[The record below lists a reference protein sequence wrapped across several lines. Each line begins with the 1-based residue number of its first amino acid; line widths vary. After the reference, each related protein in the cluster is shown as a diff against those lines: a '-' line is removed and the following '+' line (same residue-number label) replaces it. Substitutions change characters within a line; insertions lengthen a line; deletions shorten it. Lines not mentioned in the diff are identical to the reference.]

1 RGQAGHATRGS
12 RTGRGRRRR
21 LPRRCDLV
29 HLPGREDRI
38 PSALRGR
45 RAAVRPP
52 QRRRRRRNSGGLG
65 RRRARRRERRDGA
78 AGSCPMKACW
88 LLAALCCCAVA
99 AFAQAPRES
108 HGSHD
113 AYAAPGVALAWG
125 VLRGSDEASTAV
137 IVRIDVDPGAY
148 PWLSMVAIDPF
159 SKQEQAVQRPVQQ
172 AGPFDLRIPR
182 MQFADYPR
190 TELRLFDS
198 AAHAQANAPQ
208 LVVYYL

>member
-1 RGQAGHATRGS
+1 
-12 RTGRGRRRR
+12 
-21 LPRRCDLV
+21 
-29 HLPGREDRI
+29 
-38 PSALRGR
+38 
-45 RAAVRPP
+45 
-52 QRRRRRRNSGGLG
+52 
-65 RRRARRRERRDGA
+65 
-78 AGSCPMKACW
+78 MKACW
-88 LLAALCCCAVA
+88 LLAALCCCAGA

-125 VLRGSDEASTAV
+125 VLRGSDEASTAIV
-137 IVRIDVDPGAY
+137 VRIDVDPGTY

-159 SKQEQAVQRPVQQ
+159 RKQEQAVQRPVQQ

-208 LVVYYL
+208 LVVYYLGVPDTTPEFADAAKLDASLSERIARARAPGGGTPR

>member
-1 RGQAGHATRGS
+1 
-12 RTGRGRRRR
+12 
-21 LPRRCDLV
+21 
-29 HLPGREDRI
+29 
-38 PSALRGR
+38 
-45 RAAVRPP
+45 
-52 QRRRRRRNSGGLG
+52 
-65 RRRARRRERRDGA
+65 
-78 AGSCPMKACW
+78 MKACW
-88 LLAALCCCAVA
+88 LLAALCCCASA

-208 LVVYYL
+208 LVVYYLGVPDTTPEFADAAKLDASLSERIARARAPGGGTPR

>member
-1 RGQAGHATRGS
+1 
-12 RTGRGRRRR
+12 
-21 LPRRCDLV
+21 
-29 HLPGREDRI
+29 
-38 PSALRGR
+38 
-45 RAAVRPP
+45 
-52 QRRRRRRNSGGLG
+52 
-65 RRRARRRERRDGA
+65 
-78 AGSCPMKACW
+78 MKACW
-88 LLAALCCCAVA
+88 LLAALCCCASA
-99 AFAQAPRES
+99 ALAQAPRES

-125 VLRGSDEASTAV
+125 VLRGSDEASTAIV
-137 IVRIDVDPGAY
+137 VRIDVDPGTY

-159 SKQEQAVQRPVQQ
+159 RKQEQAVQRPVQQ

-208 LVVYYL
+208 LVVYYLGVPDTTPEFADAAKLDASLSERIARARAPGGGTPR

>member
-1 RGQAGHATRGS
+1 
-12 RTGRGRRRR
+12 
-21 LPRRCDLV
+21 
-29 HLPGREDRI
+29 
-38 PSALRGR
+38 
-45 RAAVRPP
+45 
-52 QRRRRRRNSGGLG
+52 
-65 RRRARRRERRDGA
+65 
-78 AGSCPMKACW
+78 MKACW

-208 LVVYYL
+208 LVVYYLGVPDTTPEFADAAKLDASLSERIARARAPGGGTPR